1 VLLFLGIVKNKLL
14 VKMYIFDSCSNSSK
28 KIFNMENP
36 FKNISDDQISA
47 VHSLEGRT
55 LQTGWEVLE
64 KTKIKPGGTG
74 GNFSVCY
81 IVKKDNQIGFLK
93 AINTLSFLRAEEDQT
108 KAQADMLNTYN
119 FEKEILS
126 RCKNRNLTKVSKLLE
141 ASFEN
146 ISGFLITGVYY
157 MIFEKADSDVREHL
171 NFTSLVDNAWKLR
184 SLHNIATGIKQ
195 LHSIDVSHQDLKPS
209 NVFIFD
215 DGISKVGDLG
225 RALSETLSAPHS
237 SYDFSG
243 DIRYAPPE
251 VFHKYVLPEWKNK
264 VFAIDC
270 FLLGSMATFYFTGQS
285 MIALLGS
292 KINSSIN
299 ILNLDF
305 ENALPYWMNAFDE
318 SLIVIKE
325 HTEDIEDQDKLL
337 NAIKMLCHPDPKKRG
352 HIKNIKSA
360 GNNYQME
367 RFVEIFNL
375 LARKAEYKIT
385 K

>member
-1 VLLFLGIVKNKLL
+1 MI
-14 VKMYIFDSCSNSSK
+14 NST
-28 KIFNMENP
+28 
-36 FKNISDDQISA
+36 ISDDQISA
-47 VHSLEGRT
+47 VHSLVGRT
-55 LQTGWEVLE
+55 LKTGWEVLE

-81 IVKKDNQIGFLK
+81 IVKKDEQIGFLK
-93 AINTLSFLRAEEDQT
+93 AINTLTFLRADEDQI

-126 RCKNRNLTKVSKLLE
+126 RCKNKNLTKVSKLLE

-146 ISGFLITGVYY
+146 IDGFLIPGVYY
-157 MIFEKADSDVREHL
+157 MIFEKADSDVREHI
-171 NFTSLVDNAWKLR
+171 NFTGLVDNLWKLK

-195 LHSIDVSHQDLKPS
+195 LHSINVSHQDLKPS
-209 NVFIFD
+209 NVFIFE

-225 RALSETLSAPHS
+225 RALSHNLSAPHS
-237 SYDFSG
+237 DYDFSG

-251 VFHKYVLPEWKNK
+251 VFHKFVLPEWKDK

-285 MIALLGS
+285 MLALMGS
-292 KINSSIN
+292 KISSSIN
-299 ILNLDF
+299 IFNLDF
-305 ENALPYWMNAFDE
+305 ENALPYWINAFDE
-318 SLIVIKE
+318 ALIVIKG
-325 HTEDIEDQDKLL
+325 HTENIEGQDKLL
-337 NAIKMLCHPDPKKRG
+337 EAIKMLCYPDPRNRG
-352 HIKNIKSA
+352 HIKNLKSV
-360 GNNYQME
+360 GNNYQMD

>member
-1 VLLFLGIVKNKLL
+1 MI
-14 VKMYIFDSCSNSSK
+14 SNPIS
-28 KIFNMENP
+28 
-36 FKNISDDQISA
+36 NISDDQISA
-47 VHSLEGRT
+47 VHALEGRT
-55 LQTGWEVLE
+55 LKSGWEVIE
-64 KTKIKPGGTG
+64 KTKIKPGGSG

-93 AINTLSFLRAEEDQT
+93 AINTLTFLRAEDDQS

-146 ISGFLITGVYY
+146 ISGFLIPGVYY
-157 MIFEKADSDVREHL
+157 MVFEKADSDVREHI
-171 NFTSLVDNAWKLR
+171 NFTTLVDNSWKLR

-195 LHSIDVSHQDLKPS
+195 LHSIQVSHQDLKPS

-215 DGISKVGDLG
+215 NGISKVGDLG
-225 RALSETLSAPHS
+225 RALSHDLNAPHS

-251 VFHKYVLPEWKNK
+251 VFHKYVLSEWKDK

-270 FLLGSMATFYFTGQS
+270 FLLGSMASFYFTGQS

-292 KINSSIN
+292 KVNPSIN
-299 ILNLDF
+299 ILTLDF
-305 ENALPYWMNAFDE
+305 ENALPYWINAFEE
-318 SLIVIKE
+318 SLLVIEE
-325 HTEDIEDQDKLL
+325 HTKDIDGQDKLL
-337 NAIKMLCHPDPKKRG
+337 EAIKMLCYPDPRKRG
-352 HIKNIKSA
+352 HIKNLKEI
-360 GNNYQME
+360 GNNYQMD
-367 RFVEIFNL
+367 RFVEIFNF
-375 LARKAEYKIT
+375 LAKKAEYKIT